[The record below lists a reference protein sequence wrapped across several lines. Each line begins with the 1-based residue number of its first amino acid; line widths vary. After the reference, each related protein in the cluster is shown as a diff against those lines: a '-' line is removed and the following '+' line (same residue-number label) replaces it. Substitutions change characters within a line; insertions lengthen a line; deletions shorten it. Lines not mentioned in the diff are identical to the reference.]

1 MLSKRAVHER
11 IKMRIQARLFC
22 VPLFLLLIS
31 GCTTLQSMETP
42 PASSGKAVIYDVSY
56 EKAFELA
63 LHACEV
69 LDFTVESQNKTGK
82 YIVAKNG
89 ISAWSWGER
98 IGIYFREVSPNQ
110 TEVRV
115 VSKAKVKTNVFA
127 PKWPNDIHQAMQTR
141 LNQLKA
147 AKVVT

>member
-1 MLSKRAVHER
+1 
-11 IKMRIQARLFC
+11 MRTQARLFC

-69 LDFTVESQNKTGK
+69 LDFTVESQNKAEK

-98 IGIYFREVSPNQ
+98 IGIYFTEVNANQ

-127 PKWPNDIHQAMQTR
+127 PKWPNDIHQAMQAR
-141 LNQLKA
+141 LTQLRA
-147 AKVVT
+147 AKLAT